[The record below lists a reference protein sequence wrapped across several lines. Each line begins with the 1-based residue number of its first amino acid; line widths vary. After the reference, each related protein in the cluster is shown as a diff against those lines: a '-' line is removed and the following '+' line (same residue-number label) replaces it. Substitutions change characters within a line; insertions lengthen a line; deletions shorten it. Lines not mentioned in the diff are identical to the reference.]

1 MRAIYLVAL
10 DGLLRL
16 AVGLVGVVQGNLQ
29 LVDVSLQL
37 LLDPER
43 LRLGALLRLQGG
55 LHRLHGALV
64 VLPAHAQT
72 HLKIVNLQH
81 YNLCHIFMITDHH
94 LSF

>member
-1 MRAIYLVAL
+1 VAVRDNMYLVAL

-43 LRLGALLRLQGG
+43 LCLGALLGLQRG

-64 VLPAHAQT
+64 VLPAQAYT
-72 HLKIVNLQH
+72 LRVNPIPNGPRTKMTL
-81 YNLCHIFMITDHH
+81 LR
-94 LSF
+94 

>member
-1 MRAIYLVAL
+1 MLLTLKVFSKKVTAGDNGYLVAL
-10 DGLLRL
+10 DGLLGL

-43 LRLGALLRLQGG
+43 LRLRALLGLQRG

-64 VLPAHAQT
+64 VLPTQAYTMH
-72 HLKIVNLQH
+72 
-81 YNLCHIFMITDHH
+81 
-94 LSF
+94 